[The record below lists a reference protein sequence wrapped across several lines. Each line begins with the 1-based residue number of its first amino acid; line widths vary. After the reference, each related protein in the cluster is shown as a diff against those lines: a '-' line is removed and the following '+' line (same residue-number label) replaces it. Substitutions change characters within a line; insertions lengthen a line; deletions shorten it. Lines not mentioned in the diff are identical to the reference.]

1 MKKVLVLAVAVMATM
16 LSAKAEVEF
25 AYEAGAELVSA
36 YLWRGQYNGGLSL
49 QPEGLVGFDAL
60 DGAIEFRGG
69 VWANIGASDWKFKKD
84 LPTYLDPESGDEIDP
99 NTRFMPEVDFMAS
112 VKAYGASI
120 GYNAYYYCNDGSDHT
135 SELWVGYNFDHF
147 FGVGAYINW
156 YTMIAGGGDVNSVTG
171 RPDFSSYIEL
181 GYDYTFEDLGL
192 TLGAQVGM
200 SPWQSE
206 NIYYN
211 DKFAV
216 VNIALN
222 IHKEWEVG
230 PCTLDLFATGSL
242 NPNGLDKEN
251 VYING
256 SGDEKLYCQK
266 LNGSIGLGV
275 WF

>member
-1 MKKVLVLAVAVMATM
+1 
-16 LSAKAEVEF
+16 
-25 AYEAGAELVSA
+25 
-36 YLWRGQYNGGLSL
+36 
-49 QPEGLVGFDAL
+49 
-60 DGAIEFRGG
+60 
-69 VWANIGASDWKFKKD
+69 
-84 LPTYLDPESGDEIDP
+84 
-99 NTRFMPEVDFMAS
+99 
-112 VKAYGASI
+112 
-120 GYNAYYYCNDGSDHT
+120 
-135 SELWVGYNFDHF
+135 
-147 FGVGAYINW
+147 
-156 YTMIAGGGDVNSVTG
+156 MIAGGGDVNSVTG
-171 RPDFSSYIEL
+171 RQDFSSYIEL